1 MEIDSLKRVLQHVEQ
16 RRAIYGQIDKEQQ
29 METQLGLSMMC
40 ELAGVSRAGYYRL
53 LHPDKAGARRPQLRN
68 DIQNTRAG

>member
-1 MEIDSLKRVLQHVEQ
+1 
-16 RRAIYGQIDKEQQ
+16 

-53 LHPDKAGARRPQLRN
+53 LHPDKAGARRLELRN
-68 DIQNTRAG
+68 DIQNTRAGRATAAVGSALNCWCRVEM